1 MYAMFLTI
9 LGAVLPIAELFAQ
22 EKHPLLFEVF
32 YIYMYG
38 GSILFLG
45 YVYTYLLRTRAA
57 KKTTPSGQSQKKKH
71 RKRKVSVD
79 KVNSN
84 TGSFYLR
91 LGAVAFGIGSM
102 IHSGL
107 QFGDYFEVEVIDPCR
122 HAVFAIRPIVHLM
135 FTFVQL
141 YFVFLNSK
149 MCINRYKTIA
159 RFGLMHMVATNI
171 CVWFNTIVEE
181 TLHQLGNID
190 SSPHHDLAAVLYSQ
204 EHTTPTPNRTLL
216 ADVNR
221 RHSINVSARGRDYG
235 PVDIHGTI
243 AHLTTTAAQLIR
255 KHSHLNPQN
264 VTHERSFPSP
274 VLPVVGT
281 HFDCKTSQLMLSVLE
296 TVSPYL
302 YPCSIEYSLICAG
315 IVYTL
320 WKNIG
325 KRVMAI
331 KSEDDKD
338 DRAVVH
344 RLRVDCSK
352 SSRGLFLGILILV
365 GTIITMVVFFVLVKT
380 PTYNRSAIMVEYLS
394 EITLFTLSTIA
405 VVIAATRMR
414 YLRFNVTRDTDFEEV
429 LILISLTG
437 DYMFQMLSIV
447 AAIFDK
453 EQFASRLSI
462 AACLL
467 GITQST
473 IQTMFVLDGLRR
485 CTRTAEQGRQKSG
498 REYVTFLLIT
508 NIAMWC
514 INTFEA
520 ERTVANPVQMH
531 YYGAL
536 AWNILSHI
544 SIPLAIFFRFH
555 STVCLSNIWKGA
567 WKN

>member
-1 MYAMFLTI
+1 
-9 LGAVLPIAELFAQ
+9 
-22 EKHPLLFEVF
+22 
-32 YIYMYG
+32 
-38 GSILFLG
+38 
-45 YVYTYLLRTRAA
+45 
-57 KKTTPSGQSQKKKH
+57 
-71 RKRKVSVD
+71 
-79 KVNSN
+79 
-84 TGSFYLR
+84 
-91 LGAVAFGIGSM
+91 
-102 IHSGL
+102 
-107 QFGDYFEVEVIDPCR
+107 
-122 HAVFAIRPIVHLM
+122 
-135 FTFVQL
+135 
-141 YFVFLNSK
+141 
-149 MCINRYKTIA
+149 
-159 RFGLMHMVATNI
+159 
-171 CVWFNTIVEE
+171 
-181 TLHQLGNID
+181 
-190 SSPHHDLAAVLYSQ
+190 
-204 EHTTPTPNRTLL
+204 
-216 ADVNR
+216 
-221 RHSINVSARGRDYG
+221 
-235 PVDIHGTI
+235 
-243 AHLTTTAAQLIR
+243 
-255 KHSHLNPQN
+255 
-264 VTHERSFPSP
+264 
-274 VLPVVGT
+274 
-281 HFDCKTSQLMLSVLE
+281 
-296 TVSPYL
+296 
-302 YPCSIEYSLICAG
+302 
-315 IVYTL
+315 
-320 WKNIG
+320 
-325 KRVMAI
+325 MAI

-338 DRAVVH
+338 DSAVVH

-380 PTYNRSAIMVEYLS
+380 PEYNRSAIMVEYLS

-414 YLRFNVTRDTDFEEV
+414 YLRFNVARDTDFEEV

-447 AAIFDK
+447 AAVFDK

-485 CTRTAEQGRQKSG
+485 CTRTAEQGRQKRG